1 MTEYPAKPDLS
12 PFTAILTEPFDRKQ
26 ASAWSL
32 VLSAVGIAHEVK
44 RAGAGWM
51 IFLPEESKEEAL
63 RQISLFELENFQRDT
78 DEKDRKRA
86 KFTKYAAQTVRTLFL
101 VAAAMSLTF
110 RYEIREKALEIGAAN
125 SDRIM
130 DGQWWRAVT
139 ALFLHS
145 DPAHFLSNLVIGGF
159 IVVWLVEE
167 TGPGAGWFL
176 TLFTGAAGNYLNAL
190 AHGYD
195 GHLSIGASTAVFGA
209 LGTLC
214 GIRAV
219 RSGKSGLLKEA
230 ARTVAAGLA
239 LLAMLGS
246 GKERVDIGAHLF
258 GFVSGLF
265 SGAATAFIQESGLL
279 KIRYAGKFL
288 GVVSILTVTASW
300 TLAALWR

>member
-1 MTEYPAKPDLS
+1 MKEDPEKANLS
-12 PFTAILTEPFDRKQ
+12 SLTAILPGTFDRKQ
-26 ASAWSL
+26 ASSWSL
-32 VLSAVGIAHEVK
+32 VLTAMGIAHEVK
-44 RAGAGWM
+44 QADGRWM
-51 IFLPEESKEEAL
+51 IFVPEESREEAS
-63 RQISLFELENFQRDT
+63 RQISFFELENFKKEADAEGNKKT
-78 DEKDRKRA
+78 ESA
-86 KFTKYAAQTVRTLFL
+86 KYMGRTVWTLFL

-110 RYEIREKALEIGAAN
+110 RYGIREKALETGAAN

-139 ALFLHS
+139 ALCLHA

-159 IVVWLVEE
+159 IVVWLIEE

-176 TLFTGAAGNYLNAL
+176 ILFTGAAGNYLNAL

-209 LGTLC
+209 LGALC

-219 RSGKSGLLKEA
+219 KSGKSGLLKEA

-246 GKERVDIGAHLF
+246 GKERVDTGAHLF
-258 GFVSGLF
+258 GFVAGLF
-265 SGAATAFIQESGLL
+265 SGATTMFLRESGLL
-279 KIRYAGKFL
+279 NIKYAGKVL
-288 GVVSILTVTASW
+288 GIITILAMTVSWVMAVLSS
-300 TLAALWR
+300 